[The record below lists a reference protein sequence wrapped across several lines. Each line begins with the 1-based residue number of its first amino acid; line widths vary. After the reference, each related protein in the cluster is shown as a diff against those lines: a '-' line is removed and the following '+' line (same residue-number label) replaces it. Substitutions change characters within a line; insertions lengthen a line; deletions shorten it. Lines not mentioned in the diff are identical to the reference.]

1 MNLEVLLSC
10 MYQADTSLVE
20 TSKITSQVLLINQCD
35 QNTEFA
41 SQRIRMISTTE
52 RGLSNSRNMAL
63 KYAVGE
69 ICILCDND
77 EIFEDNYETVICKAF
92 ERLPDADIIAF
103 SIENKITKLPDR
115 IQKLVNGKACELIRV
130 KLHFAGN
137 QYLSLVFALTLS
149 WEPGAEMEPEKKTC
163 F

>member
-1 MNLEVLLSC
+1 
-10 MYQADTSLVE
+10 
-20 TSKITSQVLLINQCD
+20 
-35 QNTEFA
+35 
-41 SQRIRMISTTE
+41 MISTTE

-103 SIENKITKLPDR
+103 SIENKITKLPR
-115 IQKLVNGKACELIRV
+115 CV
-130 KLHFAGN
+130 
-137 QYLSLVFALTLS
+137 
-149 WEPGAEMEPEKKTC
+149 
-163 F
+163 